1 MGKWGGERRVSGCE
15 VESGKVWGEDS
26 EAMRVHRSKD
36 NGL

>member
-1 MGKWGGERRVSGCE
+1 MGKWDGEGRVLGCE
-15 VESGKVWGEDS
+15 VESGGEDG